1 MVLKQS
7 LRLQNMMTYFRNRWS
22 RATDVR
28 KPGNNVKYTV
38 ADGILAAFAVFFI
51 QSGSFL
57 EHQRL
62 LQSKKGRSNARS
74 LFQVEEIPSDPQI
87 RNLVD
92 PLSST
97 YFQADYWYLL
107 EQLKAGQ
114 HLNQFRS
121 ELNTYA
127 IALDGVNFFSS
138 EKISCPKCLKRTD
151 RSGVEHFYH
160 SAITPVF
167 VKPGQSQVVPLPPEF
182 IVPQDGSEKQDCER
196 VAAKRWLKQHHGHF
210 SEDSVTYLGDDL
222 YANQPLCQLIGETYR
237 QFFIFVCKPESHSG
251 LYEGLAFLDKNQ
263 GIEKVSQ
270 RHWNGKHGEI
280 WSYRFA
286 HQVPLRNGGEALQVN
301 WLELVISKEDT
312 EEILYQNSFV
322 TNHVISA
329 STVVQ
334 LALLGRTRWKIEN
347 ENNNTLK
354 TKGYHLEHN
363 FGHGQQNLANVLAS
377 LNILAFLIH
386 TIQEI
391 IEPAYQRLRRA
402 LGARKTFFNDLR
414 ALTRYM
420 VFDSWDDL
428 FVFMEEGLDLAHA
441 PP

>member
-1 MVLKQS
+1 MTKQALS
-7 LRLQNMMTYFRNRWS
+7 LESIMTYFRKRWS
-22 RATDVR
+22 TAPDVR
-28 KPGNNVKYTV
+28 KSSNNAKYTI
-38 ADGILAAFAVFFI
+38 ADGILAAFAVFFM
-51 QSGSFL
+51 QSSSFL

-62 LQSKKGRSNARS
+62 LENKKGRSNARS

-97 YFQADYWYLL
+97 YFQADFWFLL
-107 EQLKAGQ
+107 DKLKAEQ
-114 HLNQFRS
+114 HLLKFRN
-121 ELNTYA
+121 ELNTYS

-138 EKISCPKCLKRTD
+138 EKIACPKCLKRED

-167 VKPGQSQVVPLPPEF
+167 VKPGQSQVLPLPPEF

-196 VAAKRWLKQHHGHF
+196 AAAKRWLVQHHEHF
-210 SEDSVTYLGDDL
+210 SEHSVTFLGDDL
-222 YANQPLCQLIGETYR
+222 YANQPLCQLIVETYH
-237 QFFIFVCKPESHSG
+237 QFFIFTCKPESHPGS
-251 LYEGLAFLDKNQ
+251 YEWIAFLDKNNS
-263 GIEKVSQ
+263 IEKITQ
-270 RHWNGKHGEI
+270 RHWNGKHGET
-280 WSYRFA
+280 WQYRYA
-286 HQVPLRNGGEALQVN
+286 NQVPLRNGSDALLVN
-301 WLELVISKEDT
+301 WLELVITKEST
-312 EEILYQNSFV
+312 GEVLYQNSFV
-322 TNHVISA
+322 TNHTITVTNVIQL
-329 STVVQ
+329 VQ
-334 LALLGRTRWKIEN
+334 IGRTRWKIEN

-354 TKGYHLEHN
+354 TKGYHFEHN
-363 FGHGQQNLANVLAS
+363 FGHGQQDLANVLAS

-386 TIQEI
+386 TIQEM

-428 FVFMEEGLDLAHA
+428 FSFMEDGLETDQAS
-441 PP
+441 P